1 MEELETKR
9 LILRKF
15 KMKDVDDLFEVTSNK
30 KVAEASDFNVHDT
43 KEDTLIEIKTAI
55 QDYDTYDA
63 CWAIE
68 EKVSHKVIGY
78 IRMVNSSLKNR
89 QCALFWALG
98 QNYWRLGYS
107 EELLKVLIKYL
118 FEKHPFEIIIVKYY
132 NDVHFDN
139 HILEN
144 VGMKRDA
151 VLRYRRINS
160 ITGEKESLVIYSI
173 LKEEM
178 NW

>member
-1 MEELETKR
+1 MEQLETER
-9 LILRKF
+9 LVMRKF
-15 KMKDVDDLFEVTSNK
+15 KREDLNDFFEITSNK
-30 KVAEASDFNVHDT
+30 KVAEASDFNVHET
-43 KEDTLIEIKTAI
+43 KEDTLIEIETAI

-68 EKVSHKVIGY
+68 SKSNHKVIGY
-78 IRMVNSSLKNR
+78 IRIVNSSLKNK

-98 QNYWRLGYS
+98 QDYWGLGYS
-107 EELLKVLIKYL
+107 EEILKVLIKYL
-118 FEKHPFEIIIVKYY
+118 FEEHPFEIIIVKYY
-132 NDVHFDN
+132 NDTHFN
-139 HILEN
+139 NNILEN

-160 ITGEKESLVIYSI
+160 ITGSKESLIIYSI
-173 LKEEM
+173 LKKEM

>member
-1 MEELETKR
+1 MKQLETER
-9 LILRKF
+9 LILRRF
-15 KMKDVDDLFEVTSNK
+15 KKEDVDDLFEVTSNK
-30 KVAEASDFNVHDT
+30 KVAEASDFNVHET
-43 KEDTLIEIKTAI
+43 KEDTLMEIETAI

-68 EKVSHKVIGY
+68 EKTSHKVIGCVR
-78 IRMVNSSLKNR
+78 IVNSSIKNK

-107 EELLKVLIKYL
+107 EEMLKVLIKYL
-118 FEKHPFEIIIVKYY
+118 FEEHPFDIITVRYY
-132 NDVHFDN
+132 NDVHFKN

-144 VGMKRDA
+144 VGMQRDA

-160 ITGEKESLVIYSI
+160 LTGKKDSLVIYSI

>member
-1 MEELETKR
+1 MKQLETER
-9 LILRKF
+9 LVLRRFRKE
-15 KMKDVDDLFEVTSNK
+15 DVDDLFEVTSNK
-30 KVAEASDFNVHDT
+30 KVAEASDFNVHET
-43 KEDTLIEIKTAI
+43 KEDTLIEIETAI

-68 EKVSHKVIGY
+68 EKADHKVIGY
-78 IRMVNSSLKNR
+78 INMINVSLKNK
-89 QCALFWALG
+89 QCTLFWALN
-98 QNYWRLGYS
+98 QKYWKLGYS
-107 EELLKVLIKYL
+107 EEILKVLIKYL
-118 FEKHPFEIIIVKYY
+118 FEEHPFEIIIVKYY
-132 NDVHFDN
+132 NDTHFDN

-151 VLRYRRINS
+151 ILRYRRINS
-160 ITGEKESLVIYSI
+160 LTGEKDSLVIYSI